1 MSLSCVPYL
10 YPTVADYTRK
20 RMAKLL
26 LNVCEYS
33 LKYPC
38 QNIWFHS
45 PMCVLLSIMRCLQ
58 IIFLKLRWQY
68 TTVLPFYTLWF
79 EFQWTIKLT
88 MEALMELNKWIFRYN
103 IWLSRHLILYNMNK
117 FHDNIVFQI
126 DEKYSTLLFK
136 CHFAHHFYIVVLC
149 SYQRCVTLR
158 YRSTH
163 RSNKTCDDWIPM
175 CRRNQPP
182 TFMCQERR
190 ACGVSCEAMQ
200 GRDTIRRFPHSQTA
214 FDEFL

>member
-1 MSLSCVPYL
+1 MCTLFVSYCSWLH
-10 YPTVADYTRK
+10 RE

-45 PMCVLLSIMRCLQ
+45 PMCVLLSIMRCLR
-58 IIFLKLRWQY
+58 IIFLKLGWQY

-79 EFQWTIKLT
+79 EFRWTIKLT
-88 MEALMELNKWIFRYN
+88 MEALMGIKKRIFRYN

-126 DEKYSTLLFK
+126 DEKYLTLLFK
-136 CHFAHHFYIVVLC
+136 CHFC
-149 SYQRCVTLR
+149 SSFLYCCIMFLPKV
-158 YRSTH
+158 
-163 RSNKTCDDWIPM
+163 CDTEI
-175 CRRNQPP
+175 QKY
-182 TFMCQERR
+182 TQK
-190 ACGVSCEAMQ
+190 
-200 GRDTIRRFPHSQTA
+200 
-214 FDEFL
+214 